1 MPAEENL
8 GLVRAAV
15 ICLVNRERQTRSEA
29 PLQPNGRLEAA
40 AQRHS
45 DEMASD
51 DYVEHNGLR
60 GDTPQSRMR
69 AAGYLYGS
77 QLGFEIGENL
87 GWGTLWLGT
96 PRAIVAAW
104 MASPGHRENILDPRY
119 RDTGIGV
126 SPRAPAAFAHGQA
139 GAIYTQDFGLIVTG

>member
-15 ICLVNRERQTRSEA
+15 LCLVNRERETRSEA

-51 DYVEHNGLR
+51 DYVEHTGLR

-69 AAGYLYGS
+69 AAGYLYSS

-87 GWGTLWLGT
+87 GWGTLSLGT
-96 PRAIVAAW
+96 PRAIVGAW